1 MVCVMFVVKNGYQSI
16 IDAKPI
22 ESILMSYGQLSKKT
36 SLFDMSSSV
45 EFNNLFDVC
54 FILMTQI

>member
-1 MVCVMFVVKNGYQSI
+1 MFVVKNGYQSI